1 MELIQNTINLCR
13 TCTKGV
19 TQAMADGDVIVPD
32 VKPDILKLLQVDADA
47 SITDKYIE
55 NGRLIICGR
64 VDYKILYVPDSEN
77 EKIKSILTSMEFRQA
92 VDSANAQNDSKIIL
106 KPTVDRVEFNA
117 VNSRK
122 LRIRTIVHIDYE
134 VCTVETRELCKDIE
148 DSNFE
153 KIHSDVAF
161 ENTVDISEH
170 NFTVKEN
177 LEIPSGARSASE
189 ILKTDVK
196 IYDTEYK
203 AVTGKVIIK
212 GCAGVCVLYTDDDN
226 EIGFLEAE
234 IPFTEVLDA
243 EGVSEDT
250 VCDIEYNLLGV
261 MTEANSDTDGDLRML
276 SLDIDICV
284 IIKGT
289 QMCETTLLSDCYMPH
304 KETRCESEEV
314 AIKVTKERVG
324 TQNTIREIVA
334 FPKNVPEVSGVYNVM
349 TNTVI
354 TKSEL
359 SKNKIIC
366 EGKVEA
372 YILYLTVNTENPIYS
387 FKKDIPFSYMIEC
400 KTDTDDVECEIKS
413 EIKHVSYNLTSG
425 GEVEIRCL
433 VSVECMLIKEEKYK
447 NITEVSVS
455 EKEKDGGIIIYFAH
469 NGERVWDIAKR
480 YSVPVENLTEHNDIA
495 GDRIEGERK
504 LFILGR

>member
-134 VCTVETRELCKDIE
+134 VCAVETRELCKDIE

-153 KIHSDVAF
+153 KIYNDVAF

-177 LEIPSGARSASE
+177 LEIPSGASSAAE
-189 ILKTDVK
+189 VLKTDVK

-212 GCAGVCVLYTDDDN
+212 GCAGVCVLYTDDDS
-226 EIGFLEAE
+226 EIRFLEAE

-261 MTEANSDTDGDLRML
+261 MTEANPDTDGDLRML

-354 TKSEL
+354 TKSEF

-372 YILYLTVNTENPIYS
+372 YILYLTVNTENPIFS

-400 KTDTDDVECEIKS
+400 KTDTDEVECEIKS

-433 VSVECMLIKEEKYK
+433 VSVESMLLKEEKYK

-480 YSVPVENLTEHNDIA
+480 YSVPVENLTEHNDIV